1 MSIYKQ
7 HIMRVAAV
15 LALTAASTSAFA
27 QSADYR
33 RGYEDGYAA
42 AREERGPGPGQDR
55 GGLRIEEA
63 NYGVRG
69 MTCNARRSVRDQVER
84 NNGRVV
90 ANDQLCG
97 DSAPGKVKRLQ
108 VTYRCDDSEAMR
120 VVARQGDTLR
130 LSCRR

>member
-1 MSIYKQ
+1 MNIHKQ
-7 HIMRVAAV
+7 HIMRIAAV
-15 LALTAASTSAFA
+15 LALTAASTSVFA

-42 AREERGPGPGQDR
+42 ALDGRGPGR
-55 GGLRIEEA
+55 GGLHIVEA

-69 MTCNARRSVRDQVER
+69 SVCNARRSVRDQVELNR
-84 NNGRVV
+84 GVVV
-90 ANDQLCG
+90 ANDRLCG

-108 VTYRCDDSEAMR
+108 IVYRCDGSEPLR
-120 VVARQGDTLR
+120 VVARQGDSLR

>member
-1 MSIYKQ
+1 MTICKK
-7 HIMRVAAV
+7 HIMRIATV
-15 LALTAASTSAFA
+15 LALGAASTAAFA

-42 AREERGPGPGQDR
+42 AREGRGPGRDR
-55 GGLRIEEA
+55 GGLHIEEA

-69 MTCNARRSVRDQVER
+69 STCNARRSVREQVER
-84 NNGRVV
+84 NRGAVV
-90 ANDQLCG
+90 ANDRLCG

-108 VTYRCDDSEAMR
+108 VVYRCDDSDPLR
-120 VVARQGDTLR
+120 VVARQGETLR

>member
-15 LALTAASTSAFA
+15 LALTAASTSVFA

-42 AREERGPGPGQDR
+42 AREGRGPSRDR
-55 GGLRIEEA
+55 GGLHIEEA
-63 NYGVRG
+63 SYGVRG
-69 MTCNARRSVRDQVER
+69 SFCNARRSVRDQVER
-84 NNGRVV
+84 NRGTVV
-90 ANDQLCG
+90 ANDRLCG

-108 VTYRCDDSEAMR
+108 IVYRCDDSEPQR
-120 VVARQGDTLR
+120 VFARQGETLR

>member
-1 MSIYKQ
+1 MNIHKQ
-7 HIMRVAAV
+7 YIMRIAAV
-15 LALTAASTSAFA
+15 LALTAASTSVFA

-42 AREERGPGPGQDR
+42 ALDGRGPGPGR
-55 GGLRIEEA
+55 GGLHIVEA

-69 MTCNARRSVRDQVER
+69 SVCNARRSVRDQVER
-84 NNGRVV
+84 NRGVVV
-90 ANDQLCG
+90 ANDRLCG

-108 VTYRCDDSEAMR
+108 IVYRCDGSEPLR
-120 VVARQGDTLR
+120 VVARQGDSLR